1 MSLRFISRS
10 VSAGGIAR
18 SGTTP
23 ALALAVTWA
32 ALLIGGC
39 EARSVSPESSG
50 TTATD
55 QEALLAVQACQAQAR
70 ACMSSGGGSACED
83 KLRACLS
90 SSLPPD
96 VDSTPER
103 VSHEAGRPEADP
115 ERASHEAGQ
124 PEADEDAHPA
134 HPEPAEKPD
143 AERPELPDPAV
154 SALTNPVGRADAGP
168 AVLSCVDALRSCLAT
183 AAKPSTCAETAR
195 GCFTATHDTGKH

>member
-1 MSLRFISRS
+1 MSLRLISRS

-18 SGTTP
+18 SVTTP

-32 ALLIGGC
+32 ALLSGGC
-39 EARSVSPESSG
+39 GAGVVSAESSG
-50 TTATD
+50 TTTTD
-55 QEALLAVQACQAQAR
+55 QESLLAVQACQAQAR

-103 VSHEAGRPEADP
+103 VSHEAG
-115 ERASHEAGQ
+115 Q
-124 PEADEDAHPA
+124 PEAEEDAHPE
-134 HPEPAEKPD
+134 HPDPEPAEKPD
-143 AERPELPDPAV
+143 AGRRALPDAAV

-168 AVLSCVDALRSCLAT
+168 AVLSCVDALRSCLASG
-183 AAKPSTCAETAR
+183 AKPSTCAETAR
-195 GCFTATHDTGKH
+195 GCFTAAHDNDKH

>member
-18 SGTTP
+18 SVTTP

-32 ALLIGGC
+32 ALLAGGC
-39 EARSVSPESSG
+39 EAGVVSPESSG
-50 TTATD
+50 TTSTD
-55 QEALLAVQACQAQAR
+55 QESLLAVQACQAQAR

-96 VDSTPER
+96 MDSTPER
-103 VSHEAGRPEADP
+103 VSHEAGR
-115 ERASHEAGQ
+115 S
-124 PEADEDAHPA
+124 EADEDAHA
-134 HPEPAEKPD
+134 THPEPAEKPD
-143 AERPELPDPAV
+143 AGRPALPDAAV

-168 AVLSCVDALRSCLAT
+168 AVLSCVDALRSCLAS

-195 GCFTATHDTGKH
+195 GCFTATHDTRKH